1 MKAKRLPIFFG
12 IVMMCVTML
21 SFRVVRPTEPLF
33 FGLWS
38 DTESLTDLQ
47 KTSLERIIKQT
58 IEVQGELSLKEE
70 KAGLKMPA
78 SLKEVK
84 SRLYETLRKQKVRYG
99 LFGWLEAEGKS
110 SRLRIFILDSDTE
123 TEADGAADYRTRSDI
138 FTAVMPAVENLIDRW
153 QTTDNSEVAASDY
166 VPREWV
172 RIGGGFFKMGE
183 NYHKQ
188 DNQPQHEVY
197 IDDFWMDPYEVTV
210 REFREFVEETGYYMG
225 KGAFIHNAQMRM
237 VFEKELDFGNPGYQI
252 ADRQPVS
259 CVSWIDALHYC
270 NWKSTARGL
279 TPCYEITD
287 AGVRWIREADGYRL
301 PTEAEW
307 EYAASGGELM
317 RKNVFSGSDYIG
329 TVAVYSAN
337 SGGKP
342 ATVGSLKPNELGLY
356 DMSGN
361 VFEWCWDIYGET
373 FYGESSSNQNNPT
386 GPKEGAF
393 RVYRGGSWL
402 SPPMICLVFNRL
414 SNNPQLRSNLVGF
427 RLVRSG
433 PAAGFDV
440 SR

>member
-1 MKAKRLPIFFG
+1 MKAKRLPVFFG
-12 IVMMCVTML
+12 IVIFCVTML
-21 SFRVVRPTEPLF
+21 SFQVDKPTEPLF

-47 KTSLERIIKQT
+47 KTSLEKIIKQT
-58 IEVQGELSLKEE
+58 IEVQSGLSLKNE
-70 KAGLKMPA
+70 KASLKMPA
-78 SLKEVK
+78 SLKDVK
-84 SRLYETLRKQKVRYG
+84 SNLYDTLRNQKIRYG
-99 LFGWLEAEGKS
+99 FFGWMETGEKT
-110 SRLRIFILDSDTE
+110 SRLRIFILDSETE
-123 TEADGAADYRTRSDI
+123 TEADGVADYRSRTDI
-138 FTAVMPAVENLIDRW
+138 FTAVMPAVEKLVEKWTFSDDAPPAR
-153 QTTDNSEVAASDY
+153 SEY
-166 VPREWV
+166 TPRMWV
-172 RIGGGFFKMGE
+172 KIGGGFFKMGE
-183 NYHKQ
+183 NYHKP

-197 IDDFWMDPYEVTV
+197 LDDFWMDPYEVTV
-210 REFREFVEETGYYMG
+210 HEFREFIEETGYYMG
-225 KGAFIHNAQMRM
+225 KGAFVYNDQMRM
-237 VFEKELDFGNPGYQI
+237 VFDKELNFENPGYQI

-270 NWKSTARGL
+270 NWKSTKRGL
-279 TPCYEITD
+279 TPCYEITES
-287 AGVRWIREADGYRL
+287 GVRWIREADGYRL

-307 EYAASGGELM
+307 EYAASGGQLV

-329 TVAVYSAN
+329 EVAIHSAN
-337 SGGKP
+337 SGGTP

-361 VFEWCWDIYGET
+361 VFEWCWDVYSET
-373 FYGESSSNQNNPT
+373 YYSDSLLTQNPT
-386 GPKEGAF
+386 GPDKGRF

-427 RLVRSG
+427 RLARTG